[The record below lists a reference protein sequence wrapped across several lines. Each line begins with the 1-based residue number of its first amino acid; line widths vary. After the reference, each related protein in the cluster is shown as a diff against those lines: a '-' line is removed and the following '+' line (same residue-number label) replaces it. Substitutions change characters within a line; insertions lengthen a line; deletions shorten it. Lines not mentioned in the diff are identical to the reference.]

1 MGPAAAGTAHNHRRT
16 MPFFRS
22 ALAVRRFVLACFLW
36 AIAASGASPLVLSAA
51 SLDRICSADGTA
63 RWATATS
70 ADRDEPASQPHA
82 HALDCPACLPTGL
95 APPTMAA
102 GAFAHAPQPG
112 ARHSGRQNPHPAC
125 PAAGHLPARGPP
137 DCLRFGA

>member
-1 MGPAAAGTAHNHRRT
+1 MGPATAGTAHNHRRT

-36 AIAASGASPLVLSAA
+36 AIAASGASPLVLHAA
-51 SLDRICSADGTA
+51 SMDRICSADGTA
-63 RWATATS
+63 RWAAAPTV
-70 ADRDEPASQPHA
+70 DRSEPASQPHA

-95 APPTMAA
+95 APPTVVA
-102 GAFAHAPQPG
+102 GALRHAPLPG
-112 ARHSGRQNPHPAC
+112 ARPSGRQNPHPAC

-137 DCLRFGA
+137 DCLRSGA

>member
-1 MGPAAAGTAHNHRRT
+1 

-51 SLDRICSADGTA
+51 PLDRICSAEGTA
-63 RWATATS
+63 RWTTVPP
-70 ADRDEPASQPHA
+70 ADQSEPAPQPHA

-95 APPTMAA
+95 APPTVVA
-102 GAFAHAPQPG
+102 GAFAHVPLPA
-112 ARHSGRQNPHPAC
+112 ARPCGRQNPHPAC

-137 DCLRFGA
+137 GCLRSGA

>member
-1 MGPAAAGTAHNHRRT
+1 

-36 AIAASGASPLVLSAA
+36 AIAVSGASPLVLSAA
-51 SLDRICSADGTA
+51 PLDRICSAEGTA
-63 RWATATS
+63 QWS
-70 ADRDEPASQPHA
+70 AVPPADQGQPAPQPHA

-95 APPTMAA
+95 APPAVVA
-102 GAFAHAPQPG
+102 DALPHAPLPG
-112 ARHSGRQNPHPAC
+112 ARPSGRQNPHPAC

-137 DCLRFGA
+137 GCPRSGA